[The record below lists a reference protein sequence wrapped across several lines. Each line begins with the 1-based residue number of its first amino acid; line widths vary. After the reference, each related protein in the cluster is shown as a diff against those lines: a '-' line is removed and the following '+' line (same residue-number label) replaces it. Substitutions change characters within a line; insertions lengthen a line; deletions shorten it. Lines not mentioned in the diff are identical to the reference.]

1 MTVIII
7 MSAMAGKAQFYNGMN
22 MSFGKNRVQWKDFN
36 WSYYRTDNFDVYYYQ
51 GGDELAQYVRRY
63 ATSEIPLLERKMS
76 NHFTKKVQFIVFNNL
91 SDLKQSNINSED
103 VEEHNTGGVT
113 RVIGAKVILYFD
125 GDYVHFER
133 QLREGVAQLLL
144 SQVLNGTSIG
154 SQIRNSYRY
163 AVPEWFQNGL
173 CAYVANDWDSYSE
186 DLLQIGILSGK
197 YEKINKL
204 RGEDARIAGY
214 SFWRFIEEQYD
225 TSAVNDVLSLSAS
238 TQNVKKSL
246 LYVTGKPFKELAK
259 QWYSFQSERCKTLI
273 QKTPDELLRLKYR
286 KYRSFTEPQIS
297 PDGQRIAYV
306 SNDEGKIGIWIE
318 DLTSGKRKRLF
329 RSGYRSDE
337 YIDTSFPLLAWHPRG
352 DILSFIIED
361 KGQILLYNLDVE
373 SGETGQTNLFE
384 FQKITSF
391 SYAHKQR
398 KIVLSA
404 TRNGK
409 PDIFVYNLFSNTV
422 EQITDDYF
430 TDNSPV
436 FSADDRQ
443 IIFSSNRSTDTA
455 APIVQ
460 PNVQGSQYDIFAFD
474 YATKNP
480 VMQNLTRQHVSNNI
494 KPEVFPDGSML
505 YLSDTNGFYNLY
517 EAIPDSAISYIDTTI
532 HYRYFTHTN
541 RITDYSTS
549 IVSYSYNPKERK
561 IAMLLPGKAGER
573 IFLTRQQSGNQDV
586 NIQQMN
592 GFAQRRIID
601 EYGRTHEDT
610 LKTISSHRLKGSFK
624 TSPKAGQ
631 NGNNIQNK
639 TLESLAREPD
649 RVKDT
654 VLRPNNYYVELFP
667 DKLISQIDFTEL
679 NCSYQ
684 PFTGGYAPVY
694 LYSGLNIFLGATLCD
709 LMKDYRIDLG
719 VKLNTSLINNEYILK
734 FSNLRKRL
742 DKTLTLHRFVTD
754 NYQTYYYRTF
764 TDEMFYTLSYPFSE
778 ILSIRGTAI
787 YRNDYQVSLAI
798 DNVSLS
804 EKNSMENWVGLRGE
818 LVYDNSR
825 KLETNIYTG
834 SRGKMFCE
842 YHQLVARQTSNL
854 IVVGFD
860 YRKYTR
866 IHRNFIWANRIAGSN
881 SFGKNKLI
889 YYMGGVDNWIL
900 ARFDT
905 GTPIDYT
912 QNYAY
917 QTLATNMRGF
927 KQNIRNGNSF
937 LVCNSELRFP
947 IFSYL
952 SGTPINS
959 SFIRDFQIVAFGDL
973 GTAWNGWNPF
983 DPDNSYYTTVIND
996 GNLHINVTEQK
1007 NPFVGGIG
1015 FGLRTSLF
1023 GYFIRGDMAWGIE
1036 NGVVRKNPQF
1046 YLSFNLDF

>member
-764 TDEMFYTLSYPFSE
+764 TDEMFYTLSYPFNE

-1007 NPFVGGIG
+1007 NPFVGGVG

>member
-764 TDEMFYTLSYPFSE
+764 TDEMFYTLSYPFNE

>member
-225 TSAVNDVLSLSAS
+225 ASAVNDVLSLSAS

-259 QWYSFQSERCKTLI
+259 QWYSFQSERCKTLL

-573 IFLTRQQSGNQDV
+573 VFLTRQQSGNQDV